1 MALKVGIIGPTNLQK
16 LSKLIKKPVKFF
28 LGRAEK
34 IGELLAE
41 AECELWVNLEK
52 FSGEA
57 I

>member
-41 AECELWVNLEK
+41 AEYELWVNLEK